1 MTWPAGRGR
10 VRVAKERR
18 RMRIVNLPA
27 GLMLALQTVV
37 RVAADKPAVIKRAE
51 ELLVAM
57 KDER

>member
-1 MTWPAGRGR
+1 
-10 VRVAKERR
+10 
-18 RMRIVNLPA
+18 MRIVNLPA